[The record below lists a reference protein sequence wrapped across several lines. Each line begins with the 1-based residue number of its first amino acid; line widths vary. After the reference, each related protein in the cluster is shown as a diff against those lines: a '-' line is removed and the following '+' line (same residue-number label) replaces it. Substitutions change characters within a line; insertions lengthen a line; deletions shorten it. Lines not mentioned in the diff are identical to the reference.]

1 MSTRLRDS
9 GLLWRDLGSS
19 RRYPGWVHVQTI
31 DGSTD
36 AHVPPSYILGPT
48 ARATDPV
55 TSHQAAAA
63 QTPARV
69 NESHR
74 LILALLRWEAMTDF
88 DLARL
93 ASQHLQRKVLPTSL
107 GVRRSE
113 LVKAGLVADSGVK
126 GKSDTGS
133 PAIKWC
139 LTEAGMREVAA

>member
-9 GLLWRDLGSS
+9 NLTWEQIGTGPKGLKMRVVGNHDVW
-19 RRYPGWVHVQTI
+19 GWF
-31 DGSTD
+31 
-36 AHVPPSYILGPT
+36 PPSHVLAPT

-63 QTPARV
+63 QTPAKV
-69 NESHR
+69 NDSHR
-74 LILALLRWEAMTDF
+74 LILALLRWEPMTDF

-93 ASQHLQRKVLPTSL
+93 ASQHLKRKVLPTSL

-113 LVKAGLVADSGVK
+113 LVKTGLVADSGTK